1 MITRTDVVV
10 ATGMPAAP
18 ALNWGAIIAGGIVA
32 AVATL
37 ILMLIGSGFGFTMV
51 SPDLLKAL
59 GHDLSRVGP
68 RFGSDSQWPLLL
80 LALYRRRLGA
90 MSRSI
95 PMKSLPDSHPLLTW
109 AIATWSS

>member
-51 SPDLLKAL
+51 SPWT
-59 GHDLSRVGP
+59 
-68 RFGSDSQWPLLL
+68 SQSASARP
-80 LALYRRRLGA
+80 
-90 MSRSI
+90 
-95 PMKSLPDSHPLLTW
+95 
-109 AIATWSS
+109 